1 MCDHTY
7 LKFLYQFDSQP
18 HFLVCRKGSY
28 RPQMAFTL
36 SGVIGALCVWDIRCF
51 KAALDIAAVNVSFI
65 WEYSHSVP
73 KIYLRGEGKWWKWV
87 PRGCQQVSQ
96 WVIITKFSRKGCLSP
111 PCLLGMGESQSG
123 EGGRKTNFGKLKF
136 RRKTI
141 LSPNLASALCHRK
154 L

>member
-36 SGVIGALCVWDIRCF
+36 SGVIGVLYVWDIRCYF
-51 KAALDIAAVNVSFI
+51 KAALDIAVVNVSFI
-65 WEYSHSVP
+65 WEYFHSVS
-73 KIYLRGEGKWWKWV
+73 KIYLRSEGKWWKWV
-87 PRGCQQVSQ
+87 PCGCQQVSQ
-96 WVIITKFSRKGCLSP
+96 WVMITKFFQEGCL
-111 PCLLGMGESQSG
+111 GVGEIQSG
-123 EGGRKTNFGKLKF
+123 EGGRKTNFGRLKF